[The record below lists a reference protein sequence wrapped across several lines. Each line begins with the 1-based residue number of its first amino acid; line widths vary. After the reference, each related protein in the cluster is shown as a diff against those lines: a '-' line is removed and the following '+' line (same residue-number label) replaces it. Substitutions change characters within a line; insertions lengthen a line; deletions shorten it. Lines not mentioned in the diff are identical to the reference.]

1 MEGEGFLIEFR
12 NLKVKELLIG
22 SLAAETVYRV
32 SKLIRGR
39 CWRNLPKGAERAPM
53 SCRRNDVATGQLLPS
68 ETEGDLVATWA
79 ARPGTMQLVGFR
91 MVLSWVR
98 IFCWPAK

>member
-12 NLKVKELLIG
+12 NLKAKELLIG
-22 SLAAETVYRV
+22 SLAAETVSRV

-39 CWRNLPKGAERAPM
+39 CWRNSPKGAERAPM

-68 ETEGDLVATWA
+68 ETAQVDVTC
-79 ARPGTMQLVGFR
+79 ARKDQ
-91 MVLSWVR
+91 
-98 IFCWPAK
+98 

>member
-1 MEGEGFLIEFR
+1 MEEEGFLIEFR

-39 CWRNLPKGAERAPM
+39 CWRNVPRG
-53 SCRRNDVATGQLLPS
+53 
-68 ETEGDLVATWA
+68 
-79 ARPGTMQLVGFR
+79 
-91 MVLSWVR
+91 LSGHR
-98 IFCWPAK
+98 